1 MPRYFL
7 PTWPSSRSSVRNVL
21 MSMSLRF
28 SRDFRQVLISL
39 VYSPSIRNL
48 SAKVSNLWH
57 STKRFSV
64 KNMLIL
70 SSFLAV

>member
-48 SAKVSNLWH
+48 SAKVLNLWH
-57 STKRFSV
+57 STNVFSV